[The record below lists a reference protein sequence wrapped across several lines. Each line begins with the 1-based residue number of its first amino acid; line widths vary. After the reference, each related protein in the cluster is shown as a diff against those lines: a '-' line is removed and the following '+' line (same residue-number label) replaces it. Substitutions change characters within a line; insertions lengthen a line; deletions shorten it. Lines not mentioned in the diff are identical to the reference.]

1 MKFLDNITKSET
13 KFQRYVGLRFDQL
26 NILIQSIT
34 PLWNDSERKRLISKN
49 RMRNIG
55 GGNEYALK
63 SMKEKIIVVL
73 MYYKMHLTQEFLGDL
88 AGIDQSNVSRLLK
101 KMLPLIEAAADPE
114 LKSYLEQAKDGC
126 NRIATFEEL
135 CEQYPDLRDT
145 ATDATEQACYRSKKY
160 DVQKEYYSGKSKQHA
175 TKVQLTV
182 AAGGRILDVTAT
194 YAGSVHDK
202 KIMDQEK
209 TIEKFDERVP
219 QRFDSG
225 YQGTKD
231 EYPDHYVIAAIKKPK
246 GRELTPL
253 QKELNRANS
262 RRRIIAEHGIS
273 RVKKFKIC
281 SNTFRQPLGAHNQ
294 TFRNVVAILNFRHAH
309 SAAAA

>member
-13 KFQRYVGLRFDQL
+13 RFQRYIGLKFGQL
-26 NILIQSIT
+26 NVLVQSIT
-34 PLWNDSERKRLISKN
+34 PLWQDSEHKRLTCKN
-49 RMRNIG
+49 RIRNIG
-55 GGNEYALK
+55 GGNEYTLE

-88 AGIDQSNVSRLLK
+88 AGLDQSNVSRLLK

-114 LKSYLEQAKDGC
+114 LKNYLEQAKEGC
-126 NRIATFEEL
+126 NKIATFAEL

-145 ATDATEQACYRSKKY
+145 ATDATEQPCYRSKKY

-175 TKVQLTV
+175 IKVQLTV

-209 TIEKFDERVP
+209 TVEKFDERVP

-231 EYPDHYVIAAIKKPK
+231 EYPDYYVIGTIKKPK
-246 GRELTPL
+246 GGELTPL
-253 QKELNRANS
+253 QKELNRAHGK
-262 RRRIIAEHGIS
+262 RRIIAEHGIS
-273 RVKKFKIC
+273 RTKKFKIC
-281 SNTFRQPLGAHNQ
+281 ANTFRQPLSTHNQ
-294 TFRNVVAILNFRHAH
+294 TFRNVVAILNFRRAY
-309 SAAAA
+309 SAATA

>member
-1 MKFLDNITKSET
+1 MKFLDNITKSE
-13 KFQRYVGLRFDQL
+13 KRFQRYIGLKFSQL
-26 NILIQSIT
+26 NVLVQSIT
-34 PLWNDSERKRLISKN
+34 PIWNEAERKRLNNKN

-55 GGNEYALK
+55 GGNEYTLE

-73 MYYKMHLTQEFLGDL
+73 MYYKMHPTQEFLGDL
-88 AGIDQSNVSRLLK
+88 AGLDQSNISRLLK

-114 LKSYLEQAKDGC
+114 LKNYLEQAKEGC
-126 NRIATFEEL
+126 NKISTFAQL
-135 CEQYPDLRDT
+135 CDQYPDLRDT
-145 ATDATEQACYRSKKY
+145 ATDATEQPCYRSKKY
-160 DVQKEYYSGKSKQHA
+160 DVQKEYYSGKSKQH
-175 TKVQLTV
+175 TVKVQLTI

-231 EYPDHYVIAAIKKPK
+231 EYPDYYVIAAIKKPK

-262 RRRIIAEHGIS
+262 KRRIIAEHGIAQ
-273 RVKKFKIC
+273 VKKFKIC
-281 SNTFRQPLGAHNQ
+281 ANTFRQPLDVHNQ
-294 TFRNVVAILNFRHAH
+294 MVRNVVAILNFRRVY
-309 SAAAA
+309 SAATA